1 MTAPAPDTSK
11 SLLLQIIHDGMG
23 AGDPELQHTLL
34 RKYLL
39 LLQENNTLP
48 GAICFYTLGVKL
60 VVEDSPVLDVLQ
72 SMEAQDVR
80 LIVCTTCLD
89 HYGLLEKVRVG
100 IVGGMGDIIA
110 AQMVASKV
118 ITL

>member
-1 MTAPAPDTSK
+1 MSLPAPENVK
-11 SLLLQIIHDGMG
+11 SLLIQIIHDGMG
-23 AGDPELQHTLL
+23 AGDVELQHNLL

-48 GAICFYTLGVKL
+48 GAICFYTSGVKM
-60 VVEDSPVLDVLQ
+60 VVEDSPVIDVLQ
-72 SMEAQDVR
+72 SMEAQGVR
-80 LIVCTTCLD
+80 LIICKTCLD

-110 AQMVASKV
+110 AQMVATKV